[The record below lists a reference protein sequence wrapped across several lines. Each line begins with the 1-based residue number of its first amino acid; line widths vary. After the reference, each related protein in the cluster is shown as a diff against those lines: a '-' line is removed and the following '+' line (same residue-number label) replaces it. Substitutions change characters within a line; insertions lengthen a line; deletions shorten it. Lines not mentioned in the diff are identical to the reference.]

1 MKRSMFD
8 PKARAAEAHA
18 ARRKEANEAKLQQ
31 EAEVRA
37 RNMALLMGIEE
48 DDRPFWPGSSV
59 SLRIGAIR
67 PMRISDSVV
76 GKSGLHGDLVASGS
90 SYVLDIPNYADVGLH
105 LDARAHVEFIAGTSS
120 RILGVRIEPS
130 GEWTFIVVLA
140 ADDMNRL
147 RSFVTEID
155 PVAAT
160 WSSPEATVLVRS
172 EALKPLRDSGHETVD
187 FVGLVTAFELG
198 TPAPVEG

>member
-67 PMRISDSVV
+67 PMRISDSLV
-76 GKSGLHGDLVASGS
+76 GKSGLQGDLVASAS

-105 LDARAHVEFIAGTSS
+105 LDDRAHVEFIAGTSS
-120 RILGVRIEPS
+120 RMLGVRLEPS

-147 RSFVTEID
+147 RSFATEID
-155 PVAAT
+155 PGEAP
-160 WSSPEATVLVRS
+160 WSLPEATVLVRS
-172 EALKPLRDSGHETVD
+172 EALRPIPNNGHETVN
-187 FVGLVTAFELG
+187 FAGLVSDIKFG
-198 TPAPVEG
+198 TPAPTES